1 MQYQDLVQALMDAK
15 AKAQLQG
22 RPLSADE
29 TRGVSGGYFNQMAN
43 RNLQGK
49 ALNLQTQEAANT
61 EKNRATELALKTRGL
76 DIQGRGLDIQGQD
89 LSFKQTYGT
98 DQLAQDRWKAQMMM
112 DAAGKANKNQLYSN
126 LIKTGGTLAMYPY
139 YTR

>member
-15 AKAQLQG
+15 AKAQIQG

-29 TRGVSGGYFNQMAN
+29 MRGVSGGYFDTMAN

-49 ALNLQTQEAANT
+49 ALNLRTQELADT
-61 EKNRATELALKTRGL
+61 EKNRAADLALRTKA
-76 DIQGRGLDIQGQD
+76 QNFQ
-89 LSFKQTYGT
+89 QTYGT
-98 DQLAQDRWKAQMMM
+98 DQLAQEKWIQQQMM
-112 DAAGKANKNQLYSN
+112 DAADKTSRNQIWQN

-139 YTR
+139 YVR